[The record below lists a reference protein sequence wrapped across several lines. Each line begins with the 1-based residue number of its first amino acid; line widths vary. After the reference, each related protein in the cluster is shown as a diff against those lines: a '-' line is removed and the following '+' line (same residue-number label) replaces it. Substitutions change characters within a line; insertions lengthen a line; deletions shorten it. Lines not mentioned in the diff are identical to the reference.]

1 MQLSDHFTL
10 EELVRSDTAIR
21 LDLNNTP
28 DENAIENLK
37 ILANGLEKVRSE
49 LNNKPMNIT
58 SGYRSLT
65 LNRALKSKDS
75 SWHVLGLA
83 ADFHSPSYGDIQS
96 VMKKIVDSDIE
107 YQQIIEEYKSWIHIS
122 FPPLD
127 QKAKKEKLIINK
139 SGVSYYS

>member
-21 LDLNNTP
+21 LDINNTP

-58 SGYRSLT
+58 SGYR
-65 LNRALKSKDS
+65 SKDS

-107 YQQIIEEYKSWIHIS
+107 YQQIIEEYNSWIHIS
-122 FPPLD
+122 FPPLN

>member
-21 LDLNNTP
+21 LDINNTP

-37 ILANGLEKVRSE
+37 I
-49 LNNKPMNIT
+49 
-58 SGYRSLT
+58 LT

-107 YQQIIEEYKSWIHIS
+107 YQQIIEEYNSWIHIS
-122 FPPLD
+122 FPPLN

>member
-10 EELVRSDTAIR
+10 EELVRSDTAVR
-21 LDLNNTP
+21 LDINNTP
-28 DENAIENLK
+28 DENVIENLK
-37 ILANGLEKVRSE
+37 VLANGLEKVRSE
-49 LNNKPMNIT
+49 LNNKPIHIT
-58 SGYRSLT
+58 SGYRSLS

-83 ADFHSPSYGDIQS
+83 ADFHCSSYGDIQV